1 LTQPLSSN
9 SAENATAVPAEEEKV
24 SSAYVAWN
32 SQPIVTDNDTIA
44 EPSYRGVDVKNEA
57 QSFEQNVSESL
68 RAGLAKA
75 DVIRAGAKI
84 RGRSSEAL
92 TENERCAAEILEQHY
107 RTMLGELKSDV
118 GNNSAPRHG
127 ESSLGAFGIGDF
139 TPPATDA
146 KILAGAADLLRKMST
161 LQIEP
166 DEADRLLNLI
176 TEIQFGPRTAR

>member
-1 LTQPLSSN
+1 
-9 SAENATAVPAEEEKV
+9 VPAEEGKIV
-24 SSAYVAWN
+24 SSAYLVWN
-32 SQPIVTDNDTIA
+32 SQPVVRDSDTIA
-44 EPSYRGVDVKNEA
+44 DLSYRGVDMKD
-57 QSFEQNVSESL
+57 QTPSFEKNVSESL

-92 TENERCAAEILEQHY
+92 TENERRAAEILEQHY
-107 RTMLGELKSDV
+107 RSMMEELKSDV
-118 GNNSAPRHG
+118 ANNSVPRYG

-139 TPPATDA
+139 TPPVADA
-146 KILAGAADLLRKMST
+146 KTLAGAADLLRKMST